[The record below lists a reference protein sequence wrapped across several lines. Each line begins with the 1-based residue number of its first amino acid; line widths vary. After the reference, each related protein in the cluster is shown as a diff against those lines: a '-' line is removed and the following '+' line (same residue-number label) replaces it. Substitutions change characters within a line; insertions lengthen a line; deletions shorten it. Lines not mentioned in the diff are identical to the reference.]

1 MSDPQLENGHIR
13 IANELWEAL
22 VGIRIP
28 GEARQVFDFII
39 RKTLGWGKKTDQIP
53 LSQFCSATG
62 LRKSAI
68 IKARKK
74 LLDMGLITV
83 TQKVNAPTLSYGIIK
98 DFHKWKPLPKKKKT
112 IILKGSV
119 SINSIKKEIRKRDGN
134 ICLYCGYDGNIAK
147 ENLHVHHINF
157 NQTNNDYNNLITL
170 CKSCHGRF
178 HTNDVGCKEYLIN
191 LITQKVNVTQ
201 KVNQRNPKSK
211 FAYPKKRPSIDTS
224 SKDTSSKDKPPIIP
238 QGGNEMVQ
246 EIFDLWNKYAV
257 NGIPKAQSL
266 TKTRQAKIKTRLEE
280 NPDIQYWQDVFSKL
294 QKIPF
299 YCGDND
305 RGWVVTFDYVMKN
318 DTNYVKIAESS
329 IDRQVKKSNGD
340 YIDELFKKE
349 ADEKRNAEEWD

>member
-1 MSDPQLENGHIR
+1 MPGPQLENGHIR
-13 IANELWEAL
+13 INNELWEAL

-39 RKTLGWGKKTDQIP
+39 RKTLGWGKKIDQIP

-83 TQKVNAPTLSYGIIK
+83 TQKVNAPILSYGIIK
-98 DFHKWKPLPKKKKT
+98 DFHKWKPLPKKRT
-112 IILKGSV
+112 I
-119 SINSIKKEIRKRDGN
+119 
-134 ICLYCGYDGNIAK
+134 
-147 ENLHVHHINF
+147 
-157 NQTNNDYNNLITL
+157 
-170 CKSCHGRF
+170 
-178 HTNDVGCKEYLIN
+178 
-191 LITQKVNVTQ
+191 TQ

-211 FAYPKKRPSIDTS
+211 FALPKKRPSIDTS
-224 SKDTSSKDKPPIIP
+224 SKDTSSKDKPPIVP

-246 EIFDLWNKYAV
+246 EIFNLWNKYAV

-280 NPDIQYWQDVFSKL
+280 NSNIGYWTKVFSKL

-305 RGWVVTFDYVMKN
+305 RGWIVTFDYVMKN
-318 DTNYVKIAESS
+318 DTNYVKIAERS